1 MKIQNIQDEEKY
13 SKNNNNSMFSEKLDS
28 YFNTPIKSEL
38 EAIKKKSFLQKIK
51 MSPFR
56 EKQRRAHHIIISLA
70 YCLKI
75 DPPELLEFKEKI
87 LQVSSEKTNTQR

>member
-1 MKIQNIQDEEKY
+1 
-13 SKNNNNSMFSEKLDS
+13 
-28 YFNTPIKSEL
+28 
-38 EAIKKKSFLQKIK
+38 